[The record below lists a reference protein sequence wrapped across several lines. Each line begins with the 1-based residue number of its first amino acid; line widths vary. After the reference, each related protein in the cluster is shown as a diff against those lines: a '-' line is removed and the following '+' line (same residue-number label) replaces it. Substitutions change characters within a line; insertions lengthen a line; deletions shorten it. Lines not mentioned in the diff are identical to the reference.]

1 MMSKLRRALFGAIL
15 GILLLVTASAA
26 VAAPETAPIGPGTTH
41 TRIYKP
47 EGPWAINVVEADLSE
62 KFVQLRSLVGLAQLS
77 DGELMMGRRTVAEM
91 MAAQPPGTA
100 EGEAAASAGVRPV
113 AAVNADFFALAGQY
127 YATTPLGL
135 HVERGEMIT
144 SPDPARSVLYA
155 LADGTLH
162 IGRFRSNLWLH
173 GPDDLL
179 YQMVGINRSP
189 GAADLVLFT
198 PRFGGRTWAAEG
210 TTQFALVG
218 LSGPL
223 KPNAEVR
230 AKVAS
235 SAVTGS
241 QRIPPDGAVLAAR
254 GVAAYA
260 LRRLKVGDEVRMSLR
275 IEPEVGEIVEAV
287 GGGPRLVREGV
298 ISVEHLQERFAD
310 QFATR
315 RHPRTG
321 VGIRDNTLV
330 MVTVD
335 GRQPGY
341 SEGMTLQEL
350 AQLFL
355 ELGCAEAM
363 NFDGGGSTTMVVR
376 NTVVNSPS
384 GGVARAVVNALAL
397 FSAAPAGPPEHLA
410 IEPTEVSVLS
420 GDWVTLQARGL
431 DQYYGPVPL
440 GRDDVNWT
448 CANALG
454 QVDDAGVFTAAQ
466 VSLPTIGLVMARCG
480 GLTAAS
486 VVRVVPW
493 PAQVVVA
500 PGDASIEA
508 GAAQQFFAQA
518 YTGSGMPLRLP
529 PGAVVW
535 GCEPAAAGGAI
546 DQSGLLSAPT
556 SACRLTVTARV
567 GDVRGQ
573 AVVAVVGGSKPAPAV
588 SKPAPAAPKPA
599 PGATQPAP
607 GVSGVSPGVIE
618 DFEGEG
624 AWSYRA
630 IPAGAPGSVERRE
643 DPVQAGNHCL
653 CLKYDLTRQTGTRTA
668 QIELNLRLPKARAL
682 SLRVLGDGQGGWLR
696 ARLRDGAGRASLVD
710 LANRVD
716 WSGEWRV
723 LTVPLPEGM
732 VGPVTL
738 ESVYVAEFRAGR
750 QPKGEILVDDISAPA
765 GRDTGEGVPPAGG
778 AGHQ

>member
-1 MMSKLRRALFGAIL
+1 MMSELRRALLGAIL
-15 GILLLVTASAA
+15 GVLLLVTVPAV
-26 VAAPETAPIGPGTTH
+26 VAAPETVPIGPGTTH
-41 TRIYKP
+41 TRIYRP
-47 EGPWAINVVEADLSE
+47 EGPWAINVVEADLSQE
-62 KFVQLRSLVGLAQLS
+62 FVKLKSLLGLAPLE
-77 DGELMMGRRTVAEM
+77 DGGLMMGRRTVAEM
-91 MAAQPPGTA
+91 MAVEEPGA
-100 EGEAAASAGVRPV
+100 AGDAAATSAGVRPV
-113 AAVNADFFALAGQY
+113 AAVNGDFFALAGEY

-135 HVERGEMIT
+135 LVERGEMIT
-144 SPDPARSVLYA
+144 SPDPARSVLYV
-155 LADGTLH
+155 LADGTPH
-162 IGRFRSNLWLH
+162 IGRFRPNLWLH
-173 GPDDLL
+173 GPDGLL
-179 YQMVGINRSP
+179 YQMVGMNRSP
-189 GAADLVLFT
+189 GYADLVLFT
-198 PRFGGRTWAAEG
+198 PRFGGRTWAAED

-241 QRIPPDGAVLAAR
+241 QRIPPDGTVLAAR

-260 LRRLKVGDEVRMSLR
+260 LRRLKVGDEVRLSLK

-298 ISVEHLQERFAD
+298 VSVEHLQERFAD

-321 VGIRDNTLV
+321 VGIRDKTLV

-341 SEGMTLQEL
+341 SEGMTLPEL

-355 ELGCAEAM
+355 ELGCTEAM
-363 NFDGGGSTTMVVR
+363 NLDGGGSTTMVVR
-376 NTVVNSPS
+376 STVVNSPS
-384 GGVARAVVNALAL
+384 GGVPRAVVNALAL

-410 IEPTEVSVLS
+410 IEPTELSVLS
-420 GDWVTLQARGL
+420 GEWVALQARGL

-440 GRDDVNWT
+440 GRDDVTWT
-448 CANALG
+448 CAGALG
-454 QVDDAGVFTAAQ
+454 QVDEAGVFTAAQ

-480 GLTAAS
+480 SLTAAS

-493 PAQVVVA
+493 PARVAVA
-500 PGDASIEA
+500 PGEASLEA

-518 YTGSGMPLRLP
+518 YTGEGMPLRLP

-535 GCEPAAAGGAI
+535 GCEPSEAGGAI
-546 DQSGLLSAPT
+546 DQSGLLRAPT

-573 AVVAVVGGSKPAPAV
+573 AAVAVVGGSEAAPEV
-588 SKPAPAAPKPA
+588 IERAPAAPKPA

-607 GVSGVSPGVIE
+607 GVSEISPRVIE
-618 DFEGEG
+618 DFEAQG

-630 IPAGAPGSVERRE
+630 IPAGAPGAVERRE

-653 CLKYDLTRQTGTRTA
+653 CLKYDLSRRTGTQTA
-668 QIELNLRLPKARAL
+668 HVELNLALPEARSL
-682 SLRVLGDGQGGWLR
+682 SLRVLGDGQGEWLR

-750 QPKGEILVDDISAPA
+750 QPAGEILVDDIGTPA
-765 GRDTGEGVPPAGG
+765 GRDAREGVPPAGG